1 MQLAGKKAL
10 VTGAASGIGRAT
22 AIRFAAE
29 GAQVTIADV
38 NAAGLAETAALMA
51 STPRIQTFDAADH
64 DSCRAL
70 VAAAA
75 ENGLDILCNISG
87 ILDWGSTASFPV
99 EKFERI
105 LAINTTSVFVLCQA
119 ALPHLIESGG
129 CIVNTASTAGV
140 QGIAYNVAYSA
151 SKHAVVGITKSL
163 AVEVASH
170 GVRVNAICPGAVATP
185 MTATMPTDPDIDW
198 PLIMRNAPK
207 LPDGTCQPEDIAELF
222 LFLASDRAR
231 KVTGSLYTMDGG
243 QMAG

>member
-1 MQLAGKKAL
+1 MDLAGKKAL

-38 NAAGLAETAALMA
+38 NAAGLEETAAHMA
-51 STPRIQTFDAADH
+51 SPPRIRTFDAASP

-75 ENGLDILCNISG
+75 SDGLDILCNISG

-119 ALPHLIESGG
+119 ALPHLIESRG

-170 GVRVNAICPGAVATP
+170 GVRVNAICPGAVATQ
-185 MTATMPTDPDIDW
+185 MTATMPSDPDIDW